1 MSFDGGLD
9 RDQAP
14 AVSCAGVGKAYRMY
28 DRPHHRLLELL
39 GLRKAE
45 RSRSFW
51 AVRGV
56 DLSIRRGEC
65 VAIVGAN
72 GAGKSTLLE
81 MIAGTTRPDEGSV
94 ACQGR
99 VAALLALGS
108 GFNPEL
114 TGEENIH
121 LNAAVLGLT
130 TTQIRDRYDAIAA
143 FAGLGEHLRR
153 AVRTY
158 STGMSARLAFAVAAH
173 VDADVLIVD
182 ETLAVG
188 DGMFVQKCM
197 RWIRSFRERGTLLF
211 VSHATNLVV
220 DLCDR
225 AVWLDA
231 GRVAADGP
239 AKEVIR
245 EYTASL
251 HRVLLSDPSIRT
263 GRGVI
268 AIVGAGDAAAGEAGA
283 PGGDERDM
291 RASEIE
297 RMGLRAVMQGMRFD
311 PSAAWWGTNAAR
323 VESARLLDADGRAAA
338 LIDSGARVVVE
349 ITCVTD
355 TRLERPVVGYV
366 VRNRHG
372 LNLFGDNS
380 WLVYGP
386 EGATPIGAGSRFVT
400 RFELRIPHLP
410 AGEYALGGAVADGRP
425 RDFVQHHRVDDL
437 LLFRVPTSHLVEGV
451 VGATLLGC
459 EIRVVGSVA
468 GAGGLVGEKH
478 VRDHA

>member
-1 MSFDGGLD
+1 MSSEAPH
-9 RDQAP
+9 RDQTP
-14 AVSCAGVGKAYRMY
+14 AVSCVGVGKAYRMY

-39 GLRKAE
+39 GLRKPE

-51 AVRGV
+51 AVKGV
-56 DLSIRRGEC
+56 DLTIHRGEC
-65 VAIVGAN
+65 VAIVGQN

-94 ACQGR
+94 ACRGR

-130 TTQIRDRYDAIAA
+130 TAQIRERYDAIAS
-143 FAGLGEHLRR
+143 FAGLGEHLGR

-231 GRVAADGP
+231 GQVTMDGP
-239 AKEVIR
+239 AKEVVR
-245 EYTASL
+245 EYSASL
-251 HRVLLSDPSIRT
+251 HRGMLNDPSIRS
-263 GRGVI
+263 GRGVG
-268 AIVGAGDAAAGEAGA
+268 APADSDAGAGNADEGSGGAGD
-283 PGGDERDM
+283 RDI
-291 RASEIE
+291 RGTEIE
-297 RMGLRAVMQGMRFD
+297 RLGLRAVMEGMRFD
-311 PSAAWWGTNAAR
+311 AAAAWWGTNSAR

-338 LIDSGARVVVE
+338 RIDSGGRVIVE
-349 ITCVTD
+349 VTCVTD
-355 TRLERPVVGYV
+355 ERLERPVVGYV
-366 VRNRHG
+366 VRNRQG

-386 EGATPIGAGSRFVT
+386 EGSAPIEAGSRFVT
-400 RFELRIPHLP
+400 RFELRFPHLP

-437 LLFRVPTSHLVEGV
+437 LLFRVPTSHLVEGL

-459 EIRVVGSVA
+459 EIRVVGSVP
-468 GAGGLVGEKH
+468 GAGVAGDGP
-478 VRDHA
+478 RGDDA

>member
-1 MSFDGGLD
+1 
-9 RDQAP
+9 
-14 AVSCAGVGKAYRMY
+14 
-28 DRPHHRLLELL
+28 LL
-39 GLRKAE
+39 GLRKPE

-65 VAIVGAN
+65 VAIIGQN

-81 MIAGTTRPDEGSV
+81 MVAGTTRPDEGSV
-94 ACQGR
+94 ACRGR

-130 TTQIRDRYDAIAA
+130 TAQIRERFDDIAS
-143 FAGLGEHLRR
+143 FAGLGEHLGR

-239 AKEVIR
+239 AKEVVR

-251 HRVLLSDPSIRT
+251 HRASLGDATIRT
-263 GRGVI
+263 GRGVGP
-268 AIVGAGDAAAGEAGA
+268 APTADENNNAGEDAA
-283 PGGDERDM
+283 RDDGPDL
-291 RASEIE
+291 RVSEIE
-297 RMGLRAVMQGMRFD
+297 RLGLKAVMEGMRLD
-311 PSAAWWGTNAAR
+311 PAAGWWGKNGAR
-323 VESARLLDADGRAAA
+323 VESARLLDAQGRASGR
-338 LIDSGARVVVE
+338 IDSGARVVIE
-349 ITCVTD
+349 LTCVTD
-355 TRLERPVVGYV
+355 DRLEKPVVGYV
-366 VRNRHG
+366 VRNRNG
-372 LNLFGDNS
+372 LVLFADNS
-380 WLVYGP
+380 WLMQGP
-386 EGATPIGAGSRFVT
+386 AGVEAIEAGSRFVS
-400 RFELRIPHLP
+400 RFTLRFPHLP
-410 AGEYALGGAVADGRP
+410 AGEYALGAAVADGR
-425 RDFVQHHRVDDL
+425 RHEFVQHHRVDDL
-437 LLFRVPTSHLVEGV
+437 LLFRVPQSHLVEGV
-451 VGATLLGC
+451 VGVTMLGFTMRVSGTASKEETTL
-459 EIRVVGSVA
+459 
-468 GAGGLVGEKH
+468 
-478 VRDHA
+478 